1 MALHGAT
8 RVDDGGDLGA
18 TARHARPLF
27 VPAFLLLVTAG
38 TLALGAL
45 VPRDLSLG
53 EDAPI
58 WNTSR
63 DLLAFDLSRAITAFA
78 LLASVATITL
88 ATIRKGFPRAGLSIW
103 LSYLAFILSNFV
115 LPGFAGQV
123 PGFDYRLLL
132 PPVAFTAV
140 YFAQPMATDQLV
152 ALCKSALLAFVYS
165 SLAAA
170 VLMPAQALAAYAEGI
185 FPGLPVR
192 LYGLGGG
199 ATSLGA
205 LSSTYLA
212 IELVSRSPSR
222 WRYLHLTAAATAL
235 LLTQAKTSWL
245 FVLLVAFAL
254 AARRLWRRSPSLGL
268 GNGPSARATR
278 AVLVACSVAGLLV
291 LVATQAAS
299 LDLGSLRGGQ
309 NLVSLTG
316 RTYIWATSV
325 SAWLESPVFGYGLGL
340 WESERFRATHG
351 PFDHAHNQFLHA
363 LASAGLLG
371 LLGLLGYL
379 GAALAA
385 ARRATRTSAV
395 PLVLLASVVSLCMT
409 NVPLRAYYVLDAF
422 LLLHLLL
429 FALLVNAEK
438 LEAGAAYPSEA
449 ARR

>member
-1 MALHGAT
+1 MPLHGAT
-8 RVDDGGDLGA
+8 LVDDGGDLGA

-63 DLLAFDLSRAITAFA
+63 DLLAFDLSRAITAVA

-199 ATSLGA
+199 ATSLGPSRRHTWPSSWSPGRHRA
-205 LSSTYLA
+205 GATCTSPRLPRRSCSPRPRPPGSSLSWW
-212 IELVSRSPSR
+212 RSPWLR
-222 WRYLHLTAAATAL
+222 AACG
-235 LLTQAKTSWL
+235 
-245 FVLLVAFAL
+245 V
-254 AARRLWRRSPSLGL
+254 ARRRWG
-268 GNGPSARATR
+268 
-278 AVLVACSVAGLLV
+278 
-291 LVATQAAS
+291 
-299 LDLGSLRGGQ
+299 
-309 NLVSLTG
+309 
-316 RTYIWATSV
+316 
-325 SAWLESPVFGYGLGL
+325 
-340 WESERFRATHG
+340 
-351 PFDHAHNQFLHA
+351 
-363 LASAGLLG
+363 
-371 LLGLLGYL
+371 
-379 GAALAA
+379 
-385 ARRATRTSAV
+385 
-395 PLVLLASVVSLCMT
+395 
-409 NVPLRAYYVLDAF
+409 
-422 LLLHLLL
+422 
-429 FALLVNAEK
+429 
-438 LEAGAAYPSEA
+438 
-449 ARR
+449 